1 MNQLMRIL
9 MQMKVRKR
17 GYEAWGDVQEQLQRS
32 GLARRLEGY
41 EAQEEMQ
48 KRLLEAGYSRDV
60 TKMILATIVQGAAGF
75 GRPGIE
81 AVERIREIG
90 LGEVPGIPEEIP
102 GQYEAIQDPYA
113 SLMPAIGRR
122 LEAGE
127 YPSEEEMTT
136 MTRLLGPDKLQEFL
150 GQAERA
156 RTGIA
161 ERGLRRGE
169 LELARAEVGVKAEK
183 LTKKQL
189 EDKLKFFSK
198 KEKVFSDELKSLEE
212 EMDLM
217 EGDPKYDAKN
227 KQIADMR
234 QNQVNVLDQLL
245 GELDKKKA
253 DKILAKLRAGGAT
266 IEALEKHK
274 EQFMKKENLTEA
286 EYNYIRLNL

>member
-1 MNQLMRIL
+1 MRMK
-9 MQMKVRKR
+9 MQKR
-17 GYEAWGDVQEQLQRS
+17 GYEAWGDVQRQLQES
-32 GLARRLEGY
+32 GLAGRLKGY

-48 KRLLEAGYSRDV
+48 KRLLKAGYSRDV
-60 TKMILATIVQGAAGF
+60 TKMILGVITQGVKGF
-75 GRPGIE
+75 GGRPGVE
-81 AVERIREIG
+81 ALRRIRELG
-90 LGEVPGIPEEIP
+90 YGEVPGIAEEIP
-102 GQYEAIQDPYA
+102 GQYVATMDPYA
-113 SLMPAIGRR
+113 TVMPALGRR

-127 YPSEEEMTT
+127 YPSKEEMTVL
-136 MTRLLGPDKLQEFL
+136 TRLLGSDKPQEFL

-156 RTGIA
+156 RTGVA

-169 LELARAEVGVKAEK
+169 LDLARAEAGLKVGK

-217 EGDPKYDAKN
+217 EGDPKYDDKN
-227 KQIADMR
+227 KQIAEMR

-253 DKILAKLRAGGAT
+253 DKILAKLRTGGAT